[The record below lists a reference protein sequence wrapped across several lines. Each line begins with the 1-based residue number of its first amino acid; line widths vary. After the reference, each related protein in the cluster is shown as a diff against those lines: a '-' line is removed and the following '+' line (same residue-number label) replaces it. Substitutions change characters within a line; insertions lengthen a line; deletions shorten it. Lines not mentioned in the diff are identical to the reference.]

1 MGGNTR
7 SQALLNN
14 HEKVLKCAVAKYRRL
29 RGVLLALGLEKD
41 DVRFKE
47 LKEGDVKPFPVD
59 FTYVEQELGGSKKKN
74 NPSWIWGDF
83 GMILEREK
91 DGKMKEDLED
101 RE

>member
-1 MGGNTR
+1 M
-7 SQALLNN
+7 
-14 HEKVLKCAVAKYRRL
+14 
-29 RGVLLALGLEKD
+29 ALGLEKD